1 MRRPGG
7 RWRAARIP
15 AGASRMR
22 IPRLIVA
29 VTVGRRSHLAGT
41 RRRRGPVNEREHVER
56 RQRRQL
62 RSFSR
67 FNWFYTP
74 ILPVPLWPGR
84 GTRRHPALLRRIP
97 SVRIAASGGRR
108 AVLVTGVA
116 RRRRR
121 RAVALG
127 RVSTWRRLLLLLAV
141 RGVVVA
147 LIGIARVASRR
158 RRVLPRGGARRRVLS
173 VWPVGTGRAVRSGS
187 ARRRRS
193 CD

>member
-1 MRRPGG
+1 LGRPGG

-29 VTVGRRSHLAGT
+29 VTVGRRSHLART
-41 RRRRGPVNEREHVER
+41 RRRG
-56 RQRRQL
+56 
-62 RSFSR
+62 
-67 FNWFYTP
+67 P

-158 RRVLPRGGARRRVLS
+158 RRVLPRRGARRGVLS
-173 VWPVGTGRAVRSGS
+173 VRPVGTGRAVRSGS
-187 ARRRRS
+187 ARGRRS
-193 CD
+193 